1 MVGGYQAEV
10 EIQLQGPAL
19 AGALK
24 ALPVEKINSL
34 PFPPAAPTSG
44 LHLSS
49 FTPLSLA
56 ASKGGWL

>member
-1 MVGGYQAEV
+1 MEA
-10 EIQLQGPAL
+10 EIQFQGLAL

-49 FTPLSLA
+49 FTPLSL
-56 ASKGGWL
+56 WLQEKRMDLVH